1 MRIAVIVLGFQA
13 DFAIIDRAFS
23 RRCSLLKLVLIRAAL
38 REFAQLFY
46 ADSANRKGLEDNL
59 DFLPT
64 QLLRL
69 RIVLERSCPW

>member
-13 DFAIIDRAFS
+13 DFRHLDRAFS
-23 RRCSLLKLVLIRAAL
+23 RRCSLLKLVLISSGL
-38 REFAQLFY
+38 QEFARLFY
-46 ADSANRKGLEDNL
+46 ADSANRKGSGSDL

-69 RIVLERSCPW
+69 RIVLKQIRPW

>member
-1 MRIAVIVLGFQA
+1 MFGFQA
-13 DFAIIDRAFS
+13 DFRLIDRAFS
-23 RRCSLLKLVLIRAAL
+23 RRCSLLKLVLISSAL

-46 ADSANRKGLEDNL
+46 ADSANRRDSGDDL

-69 RIVLERSCPW
+69 RIVLEQTCPW